1 MSTVLIPQPLYAPA
15 PYVAYGTNPA
25 HCYSTPI
32 LVSETAGT
40 AYDGLDIRGYA
51 TSDYCGKLALYTN
64 CATSQQVVV
73 VYPTLSSPHGF
84 ILYGDTCYAFNGTTT
99 TFTGSIALT
108 MAGSVTPV
116 ASCLDTLCTKADPGG
131 GSYVYFDNETGE
143 RVAVEFPH
151 LDAGIPYFAVA
162 GRAQDG
168 ATTLPAPGSARVAIS
183 SSTALR
189 LLGTSTGTGSLNF
202 QFSNASFSK
211 TLVVDRTGVQTRYP
225 MSSDQKSLQVQV
237 QTGDIFYLSV
247 VGVTGRVP
255 SRAVGSVCSVVWTPS
270 VVMPRVYDTAVL
282 ALGGALGALGFC
294 GLTPYQD
301 YTFYGTLPLDTVSN
315 HPSNPGG
322 LVTVEGADEGEF
334 LVIRN
339 RGSGVEP
346 VDLSLPWY
354 GGENLTAPVTFRFYA
369 VLSDLDAHGEM
380 DAWFGSSGTLP
391 TALRVDAYRALV
403 TNGSSYRKTTEVG
416 DTSRNGVEVIT
427 TTTGVYLPRVYGA
440 SDGELI
446 SVQSLSGTVTVDSKV
461 FAVQGT
467 DRGLAYQIQAV

>member
-15 PYVAYGTNPA
+15 PYVAYGSNPG

-73 VYPTLSSPHGF
+73 VYPTLSSPHSF
-84 ILYGDTCYAFNGTTT
+84 ILYGDTCYTFNGTTT
-99 TFTGSIALT
+99 AFVGTAALT
-108 MAGSVTPV
+108 LAGSVTPV
-116 ASCLDTLCTKADPGG
+116 ASCNDVLCTKADPGG
-131 GSYVYFDNETGE
+131 NSYVYFDSETGE

-151 LDAGIPYFAVA
+151 LDSGIPHFAVA
-162 GRAQDG
+162 DRAQDG
-168 ATTLPAPGSARVAIS
+168 ATVLPAPGSARVVVS

-189 LLGTSTGTGSLNF
+189 FLGTSTGTGNLSFEFSSL
-202 QFSNASFSK
+202 SIAK
-211 TLVVDRTGVQTRYP
+211 ALVVDRAGSWTSYELSAGERT
-225 MSSDQKSLQVQV
+225 LQVQV
-237 QTGDIFYLSV
+237 QTGDIFYLRLTTA
-247 VGVTGRVP
+247 TGRVP
-255 SRAVGSVCSVVWTPS
+255 SRAIGSVCAVTWTPT
-270 VVMPRVYDTAVL
+270 VIMPRVYDTAIL
-282 ALGGALGALGFC
+282 ASGGTLQALGFC

-339 RGSGVEP
+339 RGSGMEP
-346 VDLSLPWY
+346 VDLSVPWY
-354 GGENLTAPVTFRFYA
+354 SGEGLTAPVTFRFYA
-369 VLSDLDAHGEM
+369 VVPNLDAHGEM
-380 DAWFGSSGTLP
+380 DAWFSSSGTLP
-391 TALRVDAYRALV
+391 STLKVDAYRALV
-403 TNGSSYRKTTEVG
+403 TSGSSYRKTTEIG
-416 DTSRNGVEVIT
+416 DTSRNGVEVISA
-427 TTTGVYLPRVYGA
+427 TTGIYLPRVYGA

-467 DRGLAYQIQAV
+467 DRGLSYRIQAV